1 MKLLAVEIVGFGKW
15 QQQKITFESGNQLL
29 YGANEVGKST
39 LYQFIQAMLF
49 GFPQRAKENAITHLK
64 MVARM
69 VVVCGWHILC
79 LGKFKSSVLK
89 KNKGQAIIY
98 YQQQMGMKT
107 LQQMLHP
114 LTKSYFK
121 RFYFPTRT
129 INYE

>member
-1 MKLLAVEIVGFGKW
+1 MKLLAVEMWSFGKW

-49 GFPQRAKENAITHLK
+49 GFPRAKETRLRTK

-79 LGKFKSSVLK
+79 LGSSSR
-89 KNKGQAIIY
+89 A
-98 YQQQMGMKT
+98 
-107 LQQMLHP
+107 
-114 LTKSYFK
+114 F
-121 RFYFPTRT
+121 
-129 INYE
+129 